1 MKNIVIATD
10 FSANARYAVEYG
22 FKLAG
27 QLKENVVLCNAFM
40 VPAEIPD
47 AGVLVWPQYD
57 YEDLFKDSSDE
68 LKELEDVLQN
78 STGRAGFHPLVAR
91 VSEDGPLPEI
101 INKVVAE
108 QNAHLVV
115 MGTHGHSG
123 PGSFVLGNHSR
134 KMIDEATCP
143 LLLVPPSVIAGLIK
157 KVAFATDF
165 NEPEKDLR
173 AIFQLIPLLK
183 KLNAELLLTHI
194 YNEIDYAYDFK
205 KNIEGFLLELSNKA
219 DYPNIYYRIVKSEKP
234 EKGLDWLCQFGN
246 VDMLAMVHRKHSFLN
261 KIITGSHTQKMAGHI
276 SIPLLVIPSE

>member
-10 FSANARYAVEYG
+10 FSGNARHAVEYG

-27 QLKENVVLCNAFM
+27 QLKENVILCNAFM
-40 VPAEIPD
+40 APAEIPE
-47 AGVLVWPQYD
+47 AGTLAWPQYE
-57 YEDLFKDSSDE
+57 YEELFKDSSDE
-68 LKELEDVLQN
+68 LKELEDVLRD
-78 STGRAGFHPLVAR
+78 SASRTGFHPLVAS

-101 INKVVAE
+101 INNVVAA

-115 MGTHGHSG
+115 MGTHGRGG
-123 PGSFVLGNHSR
+123 PGSFLLGNHSR
-134 KMIDEATCP
+134 KMIDSATCP
-143 LLLVPPSVIAGLIK
+143 LLLVPPSATAATIK

-165 NEPEKDLR
+165 REPEKDLR

-194 YNEIDYAYDFK
+194 YNEIEYAYDFK
-205 KNIEGFLLELSNKA
+205 KNIESFLVELSNKA

-246 VDMLAMVHRKHSFLN
+246 VDILAMVHRKHSFFD
-261 KIITGSHTQKMAGHI
+261 KILTGSYTQKIAGHI
-276 SIPLLVIPSE
+276 SIPLLVIPA